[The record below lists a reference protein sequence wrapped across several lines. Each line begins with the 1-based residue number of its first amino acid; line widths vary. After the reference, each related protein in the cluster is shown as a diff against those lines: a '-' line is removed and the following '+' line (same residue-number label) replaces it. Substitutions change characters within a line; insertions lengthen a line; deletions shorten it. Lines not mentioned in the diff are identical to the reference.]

1 LFKKLRRKIFLSAV
15 DNKLVVM
22 WECTVSLHWYGTV
35 SGLNYVDKEQAG
47 NLIKLQQISGRG
59 NSKEGLI
66 YEDSS

>member
-1 LFKKLRRKIFLSAV
+1 
-15 DNKLVVM
+15 M